1 MLEKTYDPAAVETRI
16 YEQWD
21 KAGTFKAGAGAK
33 PGAETFSIV
42 IPPPNVTGSLHIGH
56 ALNNTIQDI
65 LIRFERMRGKD
76 VLWQPGTDHA
86 GIATQMIVERQL
98 AERQQPGRREMG
110 REKFL
115 ERVWEWK
122 AESGGT
128 ILNQLR
134 RLGASADWS
143 RERFTMDEGLSEA
156 VRRVFVTL
164 YEKGLIY
171 RAKRLVNWHPGLE
184 TAISDLEVENIETNG
199 KMWHL
204 RYPIEGSEETITVA
218 TTRPETMLGDVAV
231 AVHPEDE
238 RYKHLIGKHV
248 ILPIVGRRIPII
260 GDEYADPELGSGAVK
275 ITPAHDFNDFEVGQ
289 RHGLK
294 PINIFTTTAKLNNTV
309 PAEYRGLD
317 RFDAR
322 AKIIAELEA
331 SGVLVWV
338 DDKKIM
344 VPYDEKSKLI
354 VIEPFLTDQWFV
366 KADILAEPAL
376 ASVREGRT
384 RFVPKAYENT
394 YYAWMENIKPWCI
407 SRQLWWGHQ
416 IPAWYGPRLSTDPD
430 FNNRD
435 AGLKCFVAESE
446 AEAVRQAQAYYGNR
460 KIEVY
465 AGGVNAPD
473 FAKAVSSFDTTQRDR
488 LNAETWNMRKHR
500 DPFAELSDS
509 KVPLHR
515 DEDVLDTWFS
525 SALWPFSTMGWP
537 NKTPELQKYYP
548 TDVLVTG
555 FDIIFFWVARM
566 MMMGLE
572 FTGTEPFHTVYM
584 HALVRDE
591 KGQKMSKTKG
601 NVIDPLNLVDEYGA
615 DATRFTLA
623 AMAAQGRDMRLA
635 IARVEGY
642 RNFVTKLWNAARF
655 LEMNGCARV
664 EAFDARKNTL
674 AINRWIVGS
683 TARAVANVT
692 AALEDYRFNEA
703 ANAAYDFVW
712 GTFCDWYIELA
723 KPVFTGEDEA
733 AKAETQATAAF
744 ALDQILKLLHPFMPF
759 VTEELWAETGKTGPA
774 REKLLIISEWP
785 ELAGLE
791 DPEAQAELD
800 WLVSLISGIRSVRQE
815 MNVPAGAKVKLLVV
829 GAGEITGTR
838 VEANLSALTRLARL
852 ESVDYTSD
860 VPRDSA
866 QLILG
871 EATFVLPL
879 AGVID
884 LDAERGRL
892 KKDIAKET
900 VEIDK
905 IDKKLGNEQFLAK
918 AAEEVIEEQRSRR
931 AEAEDRRARL
941 VEALSR
947 LS

>member
-156 VRRVFVTL
+156 VRKVFVTL

-204 RYPIEGSEETITVA
+204 RYPIEGSDETITVA

-231 AVHPEDE
+231 AVHPDDE
-238 RYKHLIGKHV
+238 RYRHLIGKHV

-322 AKIIAELEA
+322 TKIIAELEA

-376 ASVREGRT
+376 ASVKEGRT
-384 RFVPKAYENT
+384 KFVPRAYENT

-435 AGLKCFVAESE
+435 AGLKCFVADSE
-446 AEAVRQAQAYYGNR
+446 AGAVKLAQAYYGSR

-465 AGGVNAPD
+465 SGGVNAPD

-488 LNAETWNMRKHR
+488 LNADTWSMRKHR

-537 NKTPELQKYYP
+537 TETPELKKYYP

-601 NVIDPLNLVDEYGA
+601 NVIDPLNLVNEYGA

-635 IARVEGY
+635 ISRVEGY

-664 EAFDARKNTL
+664 EAFDPRKNTL

-683 TARAVANVT
+683 TARAVATVT
-692 AALEDYRFNEA
+692 AALDDYRFNEA

-791 DPEAQAELD
+791 DEEAQAELD

-829 GAGEITGTR
+829 GAGETTGTR

-866 QLILG
+866 QLVLG

-905 IDKKLGNEQFLAK
+905 IDKKLSNEQFLAK

-941 VEALSR
+941 TEALSR

>member
-1 MLEKTYDPAAVETRI
+1 MLEKTYEPSAVEGRI
-16 YEQWD
+16 YEAWL
-21 KAGTFKAGAGAK
+21 KAGAFKAGAGAK

-98 AERQQPGRREMG
+98 MERQEPSRREMG

-156 VRRVFVTL
+156 VRKVFVTL
-164 YEKGLIY
+164 YNKGLIY

-184 TAISDLEVENIETNG
+184 TAVSDLEVENIETNG

-204 RYPIEGSEETITVA
+204 KYPIEGTDETITVA
-218 TTRPETMLGDVAV
+218 TTRPETMLGDMAV

-238 RYKHLIGKHV
+238 RYRHLVGKQV
-248 ILPIVGRRIPII
+248 ILPIVGRKIPII
-260 GDEYADPELGSGAVK
+260 ADEYADPELGSGAVK

-294 PINIFTTTAKLNNTV
+294 PINIFTTRAALNNNV
-309 PAEYRGLD
+309 PQAYRGLD
-317 RFDAR
+317 RFEAR
-322 AKIIAELEA
+322 KKVLEELEA
-331 SGVLVWV
+331 LGVLTWV
-338 DDKKIM
+338 EDKKIM
-344 VPYDEKSKLI
+344 VPFDEKSKQV

-366 KADILAEPAL
+366 KADVLAQPAL
-376 ASVREGRT
+376 AAVREGRT
-384 RFVPKAYENT
+384 KFVPKQYENT
-394 YYAWMENIKPWCI
+394 YFAWMENIKPWTI

-416 IPAWYGPRLSTDPD
+416 IPAWYGPRLNTDPD
-430 FNNRD
+430 FNNGA
-435 AGLKCFVAESE
+435 AGPKVFVAESE
-446 AEAVRQAQAYYGNR
+446 AEAIKQAEAYYGAR
-460 KIEVY
+460 KIEIY
-465 AGGVNAPD
+465 NNGLNAPD
-473 FAKAVSSFDTTQRDR
+473 YTKAYSNFDITQRDR
-488 LNAETWNMRKHR
+488 LNATTWAMRKQR
-500 DPFAELSDS
+500 DPFAELADS

-537 NKTPELQKYYP
+537 HETPELKKYYP

-591 KGQKMSKTKG
+591 HGQKMSKTKG
-601 NVIDPLNLVDEYGA
+601 NVIDPLKLIDGYGA

-623 AMAAQGRDMRLA
+623 AMAAQGRDLRLSM
-635 IARVEGY
+635 ARVEGY

-655 LEMNGCARV
+655 LEMNDCIR
-664 EAFDARKNTL
+664 L
-674 AINRWIVGS
+674 AGFGPRDNRLALNRWIVGS
-683 TARAVANVT
+683 TARAVDTVT
-692 AALEDYRFNEA
+692 RALEDYRFNEA

-712 GTFCDWYIELA
+712 GTFCDWYLELA
-723 KPVFTGEDEA
+723 KPILTGEDEG
-733 AKAETQATAAF
+733 AKIETRATAAYV
-744 ALDQILKLLHPFMPF
+744 LDQILKLLHPFMPF
-759 VTEELWAETGKTGPA
+759 VTEELWAQTGKIGPK
-774 REKLLIISEWP
+774 RDKLLILTEWP
-785 ELAGLE
+785 DMKGLE
-791 DPEAQAELD
+791 EPAATAELD
-800 WLVSLISGIRSVRQE
+800 WLITLVSGIRSVRQE
-815 MNVPAGAKVKLLVV
+815 MNVPGGAKVRLVVV
-829 GAGEITGTR
+829 GAGEETGTR
-838 VEANLSALTRLARL
+838 VETHLSSLTRLARL
-852 ESVDYTSD
+852 ESVDYASD
-860 VPRDSA
+860 VPPESA
-866 QLILG
+866 QIVLG
-871 EATFVLPL
+871 EAVFALPL

-884 LDAERGRL
+884 ITAERARLQKDMGKEDAE
-892 KKDIAKET
+892 IE
-900 VEIDK
+900 K
-905 IDKKLGNEQFLAK
+905 IDRKLANEQFVAK
-918 AAEEVIEEQRSRR
+918 APPEVIEEQRQRR
-931 AEAEDRRARL
+931 AEAVERRNRLAEALARL
-941 VEALSR
+941 S
-947 LS
+947 